1 MTIPSELTLRIDHK
15 QEALRAKLRA
25 KQLDAWL
32 ITDLAN
38 IRWLTGFT
46 GSNATVLLTQ
56 ESAWLFT
63 DSRYKEQAKNEVE
76 NAECVIT
83 QDGFLEEL
91 KSGNY
96 ALGKRVGFQADK
108 LTVATAENLRRELSH
123 VEFVPENGV
132 FDDLI
137 VVKSF
142 AELEK
147 IKAAIAIT
155 DKVFEKILQMISP
168 KVTERD
174 VAAEISYWNK
184 KFGAEKDAFDP
195 IVASGARAA
204 LPHARA
210 SHHQIQNNSL
220 VVIDMGCVVEGY
232 CSDQTRT
239 VAVGKISQEMRQAYE
254 TVLEAHWLGIHS
266 AKVGMQ
272 AKELDGIVRTFLA
285 ERGYGEAFSHAL
297 GHSVGLQVHEVP
309 TIGRK
314 TEMRLP
320 AGCTITI
327 EPGVYVPNQF
337 GVRIED
343 IVFLTE
349 EGAIPLPSAPKEL
362 IEL

>member
-1 MTIPSELTLRIDHK
+1 MTDELALHVDRRQHV
-15 QEALRAKLRA
+15 LRAKLQA

-32 ITDLAN
+32 ITDLSN
-38 IRWLTGFT
+38 IRWLTGFS

-63 DSRYKEQAKNEVE
+63 DGRYAEQVKHEVE
-76 NAECVIT
+76 NAECIIT

-91 KSGNY
+91 KKGAY

-108 LTVATAENLRRELSH
+108 LTFATAEKLRSELKDI
-123 VEFVPENGV
+123 EFVPETGV
-132 FDDLI
+132 FDDLT
-137 VVKSF
+137 VCKSF
-142 AELEK
+142 EELEN

-155 DKVFEKILQMISP
+155 DKVFEKILEIISP
-168 KVTERD
+168 SVTERD

-184 KFGAEKDAFDP
+184 KFGAEKDAFEP
-195 IVASGARAA
+195 IVASGPRAA

-210 SHHQIQNNSL
+210 SHHLIQNNSL
-220 VVIDMGCVVEGY
+220 VVIDMGCVVNGY

-239 VAVGKISQEMRQAYE
+239 VAVGKISQEMRRAYE
-254 TVLEAHWLGIHS
+254 TVLEAHWLGIRS

-272 AKELDGIVRTFLA
+272 AKALDGIVREFLTQ
-285 ERGYGEAFSHAL
+285 RGYGEAFSHAL

-314 TEMRLP
+314 TEMYLP

-343 IVFLTE
+343 IVFLTDD
-349 EGAIPLPSAPKEL
+349 GAFPLPSAPKEL